1 MNYLYDPFPSFSTSL
16 QAAPKREDVTFDDCK
31 LTCDQT
37 NECHSF
43 SFCKDGSCHLHKKYL
58 QGTEAS
64 LKSGVEQECYTS
76 FNIGKNHQYYKRVPE
91 FKKLFVL

>member
-1 MNYLYDPFPSFSTSL
+1 MFVEAEKRRYKSMNYFFEPFSTGMP
-16 QAAPKREDVTFDDCK
+16 ATPRRDDVTFDDCK

-58 QGTEAS
+58 QGTEDS

-76 FNIGKNHQYYKRVPE
+76 FNIGKYHH
-91 FKKLFVL
+91 